1 MRIGIDEHYP
11 QSGVEIQEVNG
22 GLTITMYADVQRT
35 PGPEEGQTI
44 VTANVVR
51 FTMPKGSV
59 EEADVVAHFQYY
71 FDKALA
77 DELAKAKEVA
87 IAPVK
92 KLLDGTDYMGHK
104 VVDGVMTEQEY
115 EPEKQLREVWRETI
129 NAMESAATIE
139 ELNAITYPTKAEQL

>member
-104 VVDGVMTEQEY
+104 VVDGVITEEEY
-115 EPEKQLREVWRETI
+115 EPKKQLREIWRETI
-129 NAMESAATIE
+129 NAIESAATIE

>member
-1 MRIGIDEHYP
+1 MRLGIDDSYP
-11 QSGVEIQEVNG
+11 QSGVAIQEVEG
-22 GLTITMYADVQRT
+22 WLAITMYADVQRE
-35 PGPEEGQTI
+35 PGPEAGETI
-44 VTANVVR
+44 LTANVVR

-139 ELNAITYPTKAEQL
+139 ALNAITYPTKVEEL